1 MLDSKIE
8 ILALKVL
15 FLTLSEKQKLMQD
28 MWSMLKQRK
37 PIGFETFFIL
47 LIEVPSKTYLEY
59 T

>member
-8 ILALKVL
+8 ILALKEL